1 MLKLGFLFTFITA
14 LTNVLGITKI
24 SWIII
29 LAPTLIPIIIGS
41 IISVVMLLL
50 TIVMCLINK

>member
-29 LAPTLIPIIIGS
+29 LAPTLIPIIGS

-50 TIVMCLINK
+50 TIVMCVINK